1 MQIADF
7 FVIIDEILAYIKKNH
22 YLCSRFGCK
31 DVTHAC
37 VRMSKSQGNYKDM
50 NMKTQEL
57 KQMPMNTEYSSS
69 ASQQRQYYTVDE
81 AMAYLE
87 PRIRAMFR

>member
-1 MQIADF
+1 
-7 FVIIDEILAYIKKNH
+7 
-22 YLCSRFGCK
+22 
-31 DVTHAC
+31 
-37 VRMSKSQGNYKDM
+37 M

-57 KQMPMNTEYSSS
+57 KQMPMNTEYSGS

>member
-1 MQIADF
+1 
-7 FVIIDEILAYIKKNH
+7 
-22 YLCSRFGCK
+22 
-31 DVTHAC
+31 
-37 VRMSKSQGNYKDM
+37 
-50 NMKTQEL
+50 MKTPEL
-57 KQMPMNTEYSSS
+57 KQMPVNTEYSTS